1 MTGLG
6 GTTTYGFDDA
16 SGQLASVTAPDG
28 GVFGFSWDPA
38 GRLEQMTRPNDV
50 SDVLAWNEQGLL
62 ASRTQVDADGSRITG
77 VAYGYD
83 AGGRRTSVTDDA
95 GEHTFSYDAVGNLT
109 GADHPDGFAVADESF
124 SYDEL
129 GNRVTDT
136 DNPVGSLVYD
146 AANRLVRGAKHD
158 YTHDAE
164 GNLASRTVRATG
176 AITRYEWDSE
186 HRLVG

>member
-83 AGGRRTSVTDDA
+83 AGGRRTSV
-95 GEHTFSYDAVGNLT
+95 
-109 GADHPDGFAVADESF
+109 
-124 SYDEL
+124 
-129 GNRVTDT
+129 R
-136 DNPVGSLVYD
+136 SLVYD